1 MRSFF
6 LSCALGSVA
15 IGIGAF
21 GYLISDATGEQ
32 KLSGEQISNL
42 ALIALVVPHVGGV
55 SALAAARATSASE
68 VAM

>member
-6 LSCALGSVA
+6 LSCAVGSVA
-15 IGIGAF
+15 IGVSAF
-21 GYLISDATGEQ
+21 GFLISDATGEQ

-55 SALAAARATSASE
+55 SALAASKA
-68 VAM
+68 V

>member
-15 IGIGAF
+15 IGVGAF

-32 KLSGEQISNL
+32 KLSGVQISQL
-42 ALIALVVPHVGGV
+42 ALVALVVPHVGGV
-55 SALAAARATSASE
+55 SALAAAKSL
-68 VAM
+68 